1 MDATKCISYL
11 TIEHRGTI
19 PEALRPL
26 MGELLYGCDICQD
39 VCPWNHKFAVPLT
52 ELRFAP
58 RAVLDGMDARSLAT
72 RLLEMSVAEYTAEF
86 KGSPMKRAKFT
97 GLRRNAAVVLGNVGS
112 SDDALALIAA
122 LRDEASLVR
131 GHAAWALG
139 RLGSELAATALRERL
154 AEEPDAD
161 VREEISSA
169 LRGIDELPE
178 SISK

>member
-1 MDATKCISYL
+1 M
-11 TIEHRGTI
+11 
-19 PEALRPL
+19 
-26 MGELLYGCDICQD
+26 
-39 VCPWNHKFAVPLT
+39 CPWNHKFSVPLT

-86 KGSPMKRAKFT
+86 RGSPMKRAKFA
-97 GLRRNAAVVLGNVGS
+97 GLRRNAAIVLGNVGS

-139 RLGSELAATALRERL
+139 RLGTSLAGSALQARL
-154 AEEPDAD
+154 DNEPDAE
-161 VREEISSA
+161 VREEIASA
-169 LRGIDELPE
+169 LRATVEASD